1 MRRLLVVLAVVL
13 GMAGLVA
20 VASAHMGNG
29 GQPGMQGYG
38 PGSGWTGGMTPGW
51 MHGSGRM
58 GQGMMGQG
66 WMGGTG
72 MGPGWM
78 HGSGYRNG
86 PGDAPSVP
94 DPSTKLPPRDR
105 DSNVRSDS
113 SGMQF
118 EPR

>member
-1 MRRLLVVLAVVL
+1 MRRFLAVLVVVL
-13 GMAGLVA
+13 GVVGLVA

-38 PGSGWTGGMTPGW
+38 PGSGWTGGMRPGW

-58 GQGMMGQG
+58 GQG
-66 WMGGTG
+66 WMGGTD

-78 HGSGYRNG
+78 HGSDYRNG

-94 DPSTKLPPRDR
+94 DPSTKLPPQDR
-105 DSNVRSDS
+105 DSDVRSDS
-113 SGMQF
+113 SRMQF